1 MGCTVLSWRDAE
13 ILLPEQALH
22 LGLYC
27 TDLQEWVIT
36 EHAKPP
42 PGYYLAHERVD
53 EFESAVEYIFFF
65 FLNRYRYWL
74 VFIHIYIQA
83 TTSCF

>member
-42 PGYYLAHERVD
+42 RGYYLAHERVD
-53 EFESAVEYIFFF
+53 EFESAVEYIF

>member
-42 PGYYLAHERVD
+42 RGYYLAHERVD

-65 FLNRYRYWL
+65 F
-74 VFIHIYIQA
+74 F
-83 TTSCF
+83 